1 MRIDEMPFLALGKP
15 KRWQEAGTQKLL
27 FDAIL
32 GMLTKYP
39 LKPVLRPLTS
49 LLIGATR
56 IDLI

>member
-1 MRIDEMPFLALGKP
+1 MIDEIPFLALEKA
-15 KRWQEAGTQKLL
+15 KRRQEAGKQKLL
-27 FDAIL
+27 FDVIL

>member
-1 MRIDEMPFLALGKP
+1 MIDEMPFLALGKP

-49 LLIGATR
+49 LSIGATR

>member
-1 MRIDEMPFLALGKP
+1 MIDEIPFLALEKA

-49 LLIGATR
+49 LSIGATH
-56 IDLI
+56 ID

>member
-1 MRIDEMPFLALGKP
+1 MIDEIPFLALEKA

-49 LLIGATR
+49 LAIGATH
-56 IDLI
+56 ID

>member
-1 MRIDEMPFLALGKP
+1 MIDEIPFLALEKA
-15 KRWQEAGTQKLL
+15 KRWQEAGKQKLL
-27 FDAIL
+27 FDVIL

-49 LLIGATR
+49 LSIGATR